1 MTGRI
6 LYTAFLVLIVVLSG
20 CGGVGGTTREAGE
33 KMPGSAS
40 VTKDRNTS
48 RRLSYFFLEAVRQ
61 QQRGDFAAAFDLLR
75 HCNDIDPSAA
85 EVYSALAPYYSA
97 LDDDSTALW
106 CMRAAT
112 ELRPTNTTYME
123 RLAEASINMRQYDE
137 AIECY
142 EHIYEGNHER
152 TDVLNLLLQ
161 LYGSKQDYEAMISTI
176 DRIETV
182 EGGNDKTALARM
194 RVYSMQGRK
203 DKELDE
209 LVKLTEKHPDN
220 MNYRVMKG
228 NWLLQNGRP
237 EEAYSEYDFVLE
249 QEPDNQSALMSL
261 LDYYSYQ
268 GEDSLLDDLRER
280 LLISAD
286 TPQKTRVNMLVKYVG
301 EHKEDTAAVLDL
313 FDRIIAVPQKTSAM
327 HELYASY
334 MSLINMPQDSVASML
349 GKALDIEPDNAGVR
363 LQMVQMRWQ
372 DDDYDGVIALTAP
385 AMEFNPDQMLFY
397 YFNGMAYFMQ
407 GDKVSALGAFK
418 RGVSQINDESD
429 ADIVSD
435 LYGIMG
441 DIMYELQLADEAFA
455 AYDSSLH
462 WKPDNV
468 SCLNNYAYFL
478 SELDR
483 DLEKAERMSNRAVRA
498 EPLNSTYLDTYAWVL
513 FKQERYDEAR
523 VYIDQALACDTA
535 VSDVIIEHAGDI
547 YFLCGDTEHAVEYWQ
562 RAVEAG
568 SESKVLIRK
577 IKLRRYIKAKEEK

>member
-1 MTGRI
+1 MLVFSIG
-6 LYTAFLVLIVVLSG
+6 YSTATAKSKLTKTKS
-20 CGGVGGTTREAGE
+20 TT
-33 KMPGSAS
+33 AS
-40 VTKDRNTS
+40 PAKKNRNTS

-61 QQRGDFAAAFDLLR
+61 QQQGNFAAAFDLLR
-75 HCNDIDPSAA
+75 HCNDIDPAAA
-85 EVYSALAPYYSA
+85 EVYSALAPYYSS

-106 CMRAAT
+106 CMRKAT
-112 ELRPTNTTYME
+112 ELRPANTTYLE
-123 RLAEASINMRQYDE
+123 RLAEANINMRQYDE

-142 EHIYEGNHER
+142 EHIYETNHER
-152 TDVLNLLLQ
+152 TDVLNILLQ
-161 LYGSKQDYEAMISTI
+161 LYGGRQDYEAMISTI
-176 DRIETV
+176 DRIETI

-209 LVKLTEKHPDN
+209 LVKLTEEHPDN

-228 NWLLQNGRP
+228 NWLLQNGCP
-237 EEAYSEYDFVLE
+237 EEAYNEYNLVLE

-268 GEDSLLDDLRER
+268 GEDSLLNDLRER
-280 LLISAD
+280 LLINTN
-286 TPQKTRVNMLVKYVG
+286 TPQKTRINMLVKYVG
-301 EHKEDTAAVLDL
+301 EHKEDTAVVLDL
-313 FDRIIAVPQKTSAM
+313 FNRIIAVPQKTSAM

-334 MSLINMPQDSVASML
+334 MLLINMPQDSVASML
-349 GKALDIEPDNAGVR
+349 GKALDIEPDNATAR
-363 LQMVQMRWQ
+363 LQMVQMCWK
-372 DDDYDGVIALTAP
+372 DEDYDGVIALTIP
-385 AMEFNPDQMLFY
+385 AMEFNPDEMLFY

-407 GDKVSALGAFK
+407 DDKSAALNAFK
-418 RGVSQINDESD
+418 RGVSQINSESD

-441 DIMYELQLADEAFA
+441 DIMYEQHLTDEAFA
-455 AYDSSLH
+455 AYDSSLQ

-478 SELDR
+478 SELDT

-498 EPLNSTYLDTYAWVL
+498 EPLNGTYLDTYAWVL

-523 VYIDQALACDTA
+523 VYIDQALKCDTTI
-535 VSDVIIEHAGDI
+535 SDVIIEHAGDI
-547 YFLCGDTEHAVEYWQ
+547 YSLCGDTEKAVEYWQ

-577 IKLRRYIKAKEEK
+577 IKLRRYIKAKEDE